1 MGFLA
6 AESEGSPESWRR
18 APPTGRRSR
27 SRRRAGKPARSKG
40 ARRRRIPRPPRGAP
54 TRPSAKSK
62 NPQAKVDLAIEDPD
76 TRARMRRAVD
86 LGLRYI
92 SRRQTE
98 PDGSITMAGNDPA
111 VDHRAPFAV
120 TAIAAL
126 AYMADGNSE
135 TRGPHCSQL
144 KRAIDYIVG
153 KANFDPDGI
162 GAYLGADGDMLSRMH
177 GHGYATLALAEV
189 LGMGARLRA
198 RSRREDPA
206 RAHGGGPQDRDD
218 SRGFGGWYYK
228 PTKDLEHEGS
238 VTITLVQALRAARNV
253 GIAVD
258 AEVIKRAVEYVRQSQ
273 VKELAL
279 ADSGAFRYRLQ
290 SHETSLALTAA
301 AIATLN
307 ATGDYDSENID
318 RGIRYMLKELKS
330 PTRENLNWRLY
341 KFPAYEQLYLAQAF
355 LQYRDFDLF
364 AQWYRRE
371 VPRILN
377 RQKVRVLENQ
387 QEEGFWDDDPFG
399 SVFTT
404 AIEMHRAA
412 DGGFLPSDPPALS
425 ARRGEAPSA
434 RTRRPR
440 RFGRHP
446 ECVRV

>member
-1 MGFLA
+1 MKRIGPLFLLGFLA
-6 AESEGSPESWRR
+6 PESEGLAGKLVSR
-18 APPTGRRSR
+18 APDGPALEVAAAPAQ
-27 SRRRAGKPARSKG
+27 AGASQGGPAVQGPPSTQGG
-40 ARRRRIPRPPRGAP
+40 AAS
-54 TRPSAKSK
+54 RPSAKPK
-62 NPQAKVDLAIEDPD
+62 NPQAKIELAIEDSD

-189 LGMGARLRA
+189 LGMGGRA
-198 RSRREDPA
+198 FGRDREEKIQRVLTA
-206 RAHGGGPQDRDD
+206 AVRKIEMTQGD
-218 SRGFGGWYYK
+218 SGGWYYK

-258 AEVIKRAVEYVRQSQ
+258 PEVIRRAVEYVRQSQ

-377 RQKVRVLENQ
+377 RQKIRVLENQ

-404 AIEMHRAA
+404 AIECIVLRME
-412 DGGFLPSDPPALS
+412 DSYLPILQ
-425 ARRGEAPSA
+425 R
-434 RTRRPR
+434 
-440 RFGRHP
+440 
-446 ECVRV
+446 